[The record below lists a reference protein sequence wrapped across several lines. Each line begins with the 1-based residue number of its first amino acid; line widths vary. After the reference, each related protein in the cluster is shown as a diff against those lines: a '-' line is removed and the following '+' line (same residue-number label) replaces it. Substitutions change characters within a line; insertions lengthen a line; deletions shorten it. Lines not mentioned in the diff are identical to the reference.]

1 VNLARRVFVKVARY
15 PLTWLAP
22 ERVVRVL
29 SGSLR
34 GSRWIVGSARHAY
47 WLGSYEREKQRQIA
61 NELKPGDVFYDLGA
75 NVGFYTLLAARRLI
89 TGSVYAFE
97 PLPKNIAYLREHLK
111 LNRVSNVELLEL
123 AVCDFVGIASFEEG
137 DNSSVGHLGGGSSTQ
152 VHTATLDS
160 LLLQRKILP
169 PSLIK
174 IDIEGAELL
183 ALKGACEAFKRFRPV
198 LFLATHSRELHNEC
212 VQLLVSWGYECKDL
226 GPRACEDSAEIVARP
241 RPGS

>member
-1 VNLARRVFVKVARY
+1 VTLAKRVFVKVASY

-22 ERVVRVL
+22 DQVVRIL
-29 SGSLR
+29 SGPLR

-61 NELKPGDVFYDLGA
+61 NELRPGDVFYDLGA
-75 NVGFYTLLAARRLI
+75 NVGVYTLLAARLLI
-89 TGSVYAFE
+89 AGKVYAFE
-97 PLPKNIAYLREHLK
+97 PLPKNIEYLRKHLK

-137 DNSSVGHLGGGSSTQ
+137 DNRSVGHLGGGSSTR

-160 LLLQRKILP
+160 LLQQGEIVP
-169 PSLIK
+169 PNLIK

-183 ALKGACEAFKRFRPV
+183 ALSGARETFRRFRPV
-198 LFLATHSRELHNEC
+198 LFLATHSRELHTEC

-226 GPRACEDSAEIVARP
+226 CPRACEDSAEIVARP
-241 RPGS
+241 RSGI